1 MFFLNVFYN
10 ILKSLFLIV
19 PCYTFAEKR
28 MTDLDEIKKLSIVD
42 FLAKSGLKPRRSS
55 GKWVFFFSPFREESK
70 PSFAVNTVKNTWYD
84 FGTED
89 YGSIIDLAMKLN
101 GSSFKET
108 IKFFKNPFMIIE
120 ENVKPV
126 ITKPGIEIIDFKELL
141 SDKHIEYLISRKVNP
156 QIARLYCHEVSF
168 RFPYGKSQ
176 RTYSCIG
183 FKNDLGGYELRNSFF
198 KVSSAPKCYTTIPGE
213 NVRVNLF
220 EGFMDYLSALTYYK
234 KKKFKNKTYVLNG
247 VGQIGSLLPMLEGK
261 IVNVFLDNDAAG
273 DAVVEK
279 LKTAGVEYE
288 DFRDIYEWYN
298 DFNAFIMAQ

>member
-101 GSSFKET
+101 NYSLKEA
-108 IKFFKNPFMIIE
+108 IKFFQNPLVTIE
-120 ENVKPV
+120 ENIKPV
-126 ITKPGIEIIDFKELL
+126 ITKPGIEIIDTREL
-141 SDKHIEYLISRKVNP
+141 SDKNVEYLISRKVNP
-156 QIARLYCHEVSF
+156 GIARLYCRNISF

-176 RTYSCIG
+176 RSYSAIG
-183 FKNDLGGYELRNSFF
+183 FKNDLGGYELRDSFF
-198 KVSSAPKCYTTIPGE
+198 KISSAPKCYTTIDGDIE
-213 NVRVNLF
+213 RINLF
-220 EGFMDYLSALTYYK
+220 EGFMDYLSALTYYRK
-234 KKKFKNKTYVLNG
+234 YKFKNKTYVLNG
-247 VGQIGSLLPMLEGK
+247 VGQIGILLPMLEGK
-261 IVNVFLDNDAAG
+261 IVNVFLDNDEAG

-279 LKTAGVEYE
+279 LKNSGVEYE